1 MTAIHDGRAIPATFG
16 TLPAIDG
23 YQVIAEDT
31 GRPVAHRETLQ
42 SANGVAFRLNNI
54 AASGSARA
62 LATALGRLR

>member
-1 MTAIHDGRAIPATFG
+1 MTAIHDGRAIPKFG
-16 TLPAIDG
+16 TLPCIEG
-23 YQVIAEDT
+23 FEVIAEDD

-54 AASGSARA
+54 AASGNMRA